1 MDNPSYEDDQQG
13 EVRAANGQPLHNGVA
28 EAMEQD
34 KKKRSPTR
42 PMRKM
47 YKRLKSQLQASRIT
61 GSCLPP
67 KGEVATTLTL
77 IFTIFAI
84 FLSSRAVLG
93 PIAGIGGTIFALL
106 MLILVA
112 LVGGKLVL
120 LAGWIIARTCKVE
133 IRLPPLLGML
143 IVGILLKNI
152 PYNFGQFGRA
162 ECTAD
167 HRNASLLNSTF
178 LDSIHELDRPED
190 HGSWK
195 RSVPDWPPG
204 EQAVYRM
211 KRSLEVDYNED
222 SNRLETQIRLIFE
235 THIQSCAEKR
245 DCFVK
250 HQPGVAGS
258 GWLQPSRSFLST

>member
-13 EVRAANGQPLHNGVA
+13 SNKGHPPQLSSSNGQPVHNGVV
-28 EAMEQD
+28 EAMEHE
-34 KKKRSPTR
+34 KKKKSP
-42 PMRKM
+42 PGPLKKM
-47 YKRLKSQLQASRIT
+47 YKRQKSQLQTSPVT
-61 GSCLPP
+61 GNCLPP

-77 IFTIFAI
+77 IFTVFAI
-84 FLSSRAVLG
+84 FLSARAVLG

-120 LAGWIIARTCKVE
+120 LAGWFIARTCNVE

-195 RSVPDWPPG
+195 KRSVPDWPLG
-204 EQAVYRM
+204 IEAASRIR
-211 KRSLEVDYNED
+211 RSVEVDYDED
-222 SNRLETQIRLIFE
+222 INRLETQIKLIFKK
-235 THIQSCAEKR
+235 HI
-245 DCFVK
+245 
-250 HQPGVAGS
+250 
-258 GWLQPSRSFLST
+258 

>member
-1 MDNPSYEDDQQG
+1 MDNPSYEDDQQR
-13 EVRAANGQPLHNGVA
+13 EVSVKNLPFPANGQPVHNGVA
-28 EAMEQD
+28 EAMEQE
-34 KKKRSPTR
+34 KKKSPSG
-42 PMRKM
+42 PLRKM
-47 YKRLKSQLQASRIT
+47 YKRQKSQLQTNRVT
-61 GSCLPP
+61 RNCLPP
-67 KGEVATTLTL
+67 RGEVATTLTL
-77 IFTIFAI
+77 VFTVFAI
-84 FLSSRAVLG
+84 FLSARAVLG

-120 LAGWIIARTCKVE
+120 LAGWVIARTCKVE

-195 RSVPDWPPG
+195 KRSVPDGLPG
-204 EQAVYRM
+204 EEAVSRI
-211 KRSLEVDYNED
+211 KRSLEVDYN
-222 SNRLETQIRLIFE
+222 SNRWGTKI
-235 THIQSCAEKR
+235 
-245 DCFVK
+245 
-250 HQPGVAGS
+250 
-258 GWLQPSRSFLST
+258 